1 MKRLLLPALF
11 VLAATPS
18 LAQISTDPAQA
29 PAGAYRMEGAHSQ
42 VLFSI
47 LHSGIVNY
55 YGRFDRASGT
65 LNFDPTHPEKSNATI
80 SIDVTSIDTPSDEL
94 NTELQ
99 AQSAFNTAQYPTATF
114 KSASITRT
122 GAITGKITDVRELM
136 D

>member
-29 PAGAYRMEGAHSQ
+29 PAGTYRMEGAHSQ

-65 LNFDPTHPEKSNATI
+65 LNFDPAHPEKSSVAI
-80 SIDVTSIDTPSDEL
+80 SINVSSIRTPSDEL
-94 NTELQ
+94 TTELQ
-99 AQSAFNTAQYPTATF
+99 AQSAFNIAQFPTATF
-114 KSASITRT
+114 KSTAIMRT
-122 GAITGKITDVRELM
+122 GATTGKI
-136 D
+136 